1 VEDVMKKLITIGTLL
16 GLVIGGLLPAK
27 TMASTAPRVEVVFV
41 LDTTGSMGG
50 LIEGAK
56 QKIWWIANQ
65 IVGGEPTPEIEVG
78 LVAYRDK
85 GDEYVTRIVDLN
97 DDLDAV
103 YGELMSFRAQGGGDS
118 PEHVNRALHEAVHGI
133 TWSDDDRT
141 LKIIFLVGD
150 APPHTDYADQYDYK
164 AACREA
170 VLQDIIVNT
179 IQCGLMSKTTPYW
192 QEIARLG
199 EGEYAA
205 VEQSGGMRVIG
216 TPVDDE
222 LALLSRDL
230 DGTAVFYGDASVRE
244 AEEASLETMA
254 ALEPGVAADRADFKA
269 RGGRISASDLVDAIR
284 EGDVLLE
291 SIDAELLPDELRGMS
306 NEERQQ
312 FLDKRAREREEIR
325 KKIAE
330 LTRERD
336 AYIAEKIAAAGAEGS
351 FDAQVLRMIRTQAL
365 EKGIDY

>member
-1 VEDVMKKLITIGTLL
+1 MKKLITIGALL
-16 GLVIGGLLPAK
+16 GLVIGGLPPTKVA
-27 TMASTAPRVEVVFV
+27 ASESPRVEVVFV

-50 LIEGAK
+50 LIEGEK

-65 IVGGEPTPEIEVG
+65 IVDGEPTPEIEVG
-78 LVAYRDK
+78 LVAYRDI
-85 GDEYVTRIVDLN
+85 GDQYVTHLVDLN

-118 PEHVNRALHEAVHGI
+118 PEHVNRALHEAVHGL
-133 TWSDDDRT
+133 TWSKDDQT

-150 APPHTDYADQYDYK
+150 APPHMDYTDQYDYEV
-164 AACREA
+164 ACQEA

-179 IQCGLMSKTTPYW
+179 IQCGNMSETTPFW

-205 VEQSGGMRVIG
+205 VEQSGGMRVIP

-222 LALLSRDL
+222 LASLSRDL

-254 ALEPGVAADRADFKA
+254 TLTPGVAADRADFKA
-269 RGGRISASDLVDAIR
+269 RGGRISASDLVDAVQ

-291 SIDAELLPDELRGMS
+291 SIDAELLPDEMRGMS

-312 FLDKRAREREEIR
+312 FLDKREKEREEIR
-325 KKIAE
+325 KKIVE

-336 AYIAEKIAAAGAEGS
+336 AYIAEQIATAGAGGS
-351 FDAQVLRMIRTQAL
+351 FDAQVLRMIRTQAE